1 MEENINCLIYETLFK
16 RYVKLLT
23 AYNAVKK
30 LYKAWRREIRPQL
43 VNCITFEENKEN
55 NPVPKFT
62 VTCPKEKIKQIASE
76 LEKKIR
82 ETSAVFLD
90 HETTLIEDLIDA
102 IEEIQY
108 PLVYFEELLKTG
120 LHRAKHLLYN
130 IETDKYF
137 DALDTILACGDQP
150 GAEC

>member
-30 LYKAWRREIRPQL
+30 LYKAWKREIRPQL
-43 VNCITFEENKEN
+43 VNCIAFEENKEN
-55 NPVPKFT
+55 NLVPKFT

-108 PLVYFEELLKTG
+108 PLVDFEELLKTG
-120 LHRAKHLLYN
+120 LHRAEHLLYN

-137 DALDTILACGDQP
+137 DALDTILTCGDQP

>member
-1 MEENINCLIYETLFK
+1 MEENINCLIYETQFK
-16 RYVKLLT
+16 RYVKLLI

-30 LYKAWRREIRPQL
+30 LYKAWKREIRPQL
-43 VNCITFEENKEN
+43 VNCILFEENKEN
-55 NPVPKFT
+55 NPMPKFT

-90 HETTLIEDLIDA
+90 HETTF
-102 IEEIQY
+102 IEELINAIKEMQY
-108 PLVYFEELLKTG
+108 PLVDFEELLKIG
-120 LHRAKHLLYN
+120 LHRAEHLLYN
-130 IETDKYF
+130 IEGDKYF
-137 DALDTILACGDQP
+137 GALDTILTCGDKP